1 MKELLFSEDLK
12 TKIDELKEKTLHELI
27 SEDEQYQEN
36 TKEQRAAEKAY
47 LKLHLT
53 KEEREVTDRLLSLA
67 DAGNMEYSTL
77 SYVAGLLD
85 SKIFMKVLNTSI
97 DTDETNNNLLCQF
110 YSGDLLPQE
119 LLKES
124 PATIKQWNELDEK
137 EQELNSILNESQKKL
152 FKVVMDKRQEVIA
165 SLIKDSF
172 ISYFRLGV
180 KLVMEIK

>member
-12 TKIDELKEKTLHELI
+12 LKIDELKEKTLHKLI
-27 SEDEQYQEN
+27 LEDEQYQEN

-67 DAGNMEYSTL
+67 DAGSMEYSTL

-97 DTDETNNNLLCQF
+97 DTDETNNNMLYQL
-110 YSGDLLPQE
+110 YSGDLLPQG

-124 PATIKQWNELDEK
+124 PTTIKRWNELDEK
-137 EQELNSILNESQKKL
+137 EQELNSVLDEGQKKL
-152 FKVVMDKRQEVIA
+152 FKTVTDKRQEVIA
-165 SLIKDSF
+165 SLVKDSF
-172 ISYFRLGV
+172 ISYFQLGARLV
-180 KLVMEIK
+180 IEIK